1 MLQEQRPPRPAS
13 CHDGTQHKPNWAKR
27 SAANCGYLLSRT
39 CGGNA
44 PIAYARADRPCARQ
58 VLAQVARILRDG
70 VRICDTV
77 GRYGGYEFIV
87 ILPQTNE
94 TEARQLAQRF
104 RSQLAITPIRSLR
117 QQPLTASI
125 GVAQWTPG
133 TCSEELLAAADSALL
148 TAQGAAHR
156 GDHRPA
162 MSATAA

>member
-1 MLQEQRPPRPAS
+1 
-13 CHDGTQHKPNWAKR
+13 
-27 SAANCGYLLSRT
+27 
-39 CGGNA
+39 
-44 PIAYARADRPCARQ
+44 
-58 VLAQVARILRDG
+58 

-133 TCSEELLAAADSALL
+133 TCSEELLAAAASVLL

-156 GDHRPA
+156 GDHRPRKERDRRL
-162 MSATAA
+162 T